1 MYFPWKD
8 ICIALSA
15 SDVQLCYCLKIVMY
29 WMHEYGEAQSKGDL
43 PSSPSFPFT
52 IVSPSSIVIVANYL
66 FLSIKHLPS
75 KLLWKLPKFTTRC
88 PFPICASYTQ
98 QQLQHSHP
106 LSQFGIRRTWL
117 GVVII
122 ALIIWCR
129 CLIFKCVGT
138 TAAADRLGVYEGN
151 TWVILSFLETQVG
164 TFFEREPRM
173 ITCLLSTWMLSGS
186 WHCRSQ
192 TASPFK
198 KTRVYRQVV
207 ERWTC

>member
-1 MYFPWKD
+1 MEKRKVKATYHHRQAFP
-8 ICIALSA
+8 
-15 SDVQLCYCLKIVMY
+15 
-29 WMHEYGEAQSKGDL
+29 
-43 PSSPSFPFT
+43 SPSW
-52 IVSPSSIVIVANYL
+52 VHLQSSSSL
-66 FLSIKHLPS
+66 TTCSWTLSIY
-75 KLLWKLPKFTTRC
+75 LLSFSENSPNLQQGA
-88 PFPICASYTQ
+88 PFRICASYTQ

-117 GVVII
+117 RVVII